1 MGPDPGWQAQQQ
13 FDQSRRFR
21 EMNDQ
26 MDVQRRRRARRGAGS
41 GLGGLLKLALLVGVV
56 VLLAQNPELR
66 AEAWTFAQEL
76 WADVQNS

>member
-1 MGPDPGWQAQQQ
+1 MGPDPGRQAQQQ

-26 MDVQRRRRARRGAGS
+26 MDAQRRRRARRGSGS
-41 GLGGLLKLALLVGVV
+41 GLSDLLKLALLVGVV
-56 VLLAQNPELR
+56 VFLVQNPELR

>member
-1 MGPDPGWQAQQQ
+1 MFPDPGFQAQQQ

-26 MDVQRRRRARRGAGS
+26 MDAQRRRRARRGSGS

-66 AEAWTFAQEL
+66 AEAWTFVQEL
-76 WADVQNS
+76 WADVQTG